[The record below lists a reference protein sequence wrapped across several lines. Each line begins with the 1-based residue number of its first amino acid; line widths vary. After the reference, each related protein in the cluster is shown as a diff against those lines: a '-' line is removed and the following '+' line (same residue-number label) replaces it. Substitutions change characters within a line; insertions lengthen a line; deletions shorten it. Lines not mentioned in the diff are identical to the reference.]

1 MKSGLLLPRNSL
13 GWLKTANYLSLVS
26 LQLPRTRHC
35 PAEKDPRLWSD
46 QNCNGSRHEIESFCM
61 ALMYLEMTFYYRL
74 FQHCIF
80 SFQKK
85 ILNGNFYQNI
95 NSENVNTM
103 KFYGFAKNWQIFGF
117 CVLPNRSNCCFSITL
132 LE

>member
-1 MKSGLLLPRNSL
+1 M
-13 GWLKTANYLSLVS
+13 VS

-74 FQHCIF
+74 FQHYCMYLF
-80 SFQKK
+80 FPKK
-85 ILNGNFYQNI
+85 DSKWKFLSKYKLGECKHNEILWLCEKLTNLRFLCA
-95 NSENVNTM
+95 
-103 KFYGFAKNWQIFGF
+103 AKSIKLLFFNYTIGVIQLIAQIS
-117 CVLPNRSNCCFSITL
+117 LNLIKYK
-132 LE
+132 